1 LRWTIKAIEPSRRNP
16 VVTAAKVSDA
26 LRAIGEDLEIRGI
39 RCLDLRCDGD
49 TYIVQCG
56 YQEPPSATPVTLQY
70 SQEDIDHL
78 DDQGQAK
85 RKDSPPAKDFLAL
98 SHVFRG
104 IGWYVEN
111 KNARLLRI
119 SNTESVGENA
129 VFKIEYEPDRGDPVT
144 EERPVSTLYD
154 VCVNMYKQR
163 GKTSARYGRWRR

>member
-1 LRWTIKAIEPSRRNP
+1 M
-16 VVTAAKVSDA
+16 VAAKLPEV

-39 RCLDLRCDGD
+39 RCLDLRCKEDE
-49 TYIVQCG
+49 YVVQCG
-56 YQEPPSATPVTLQY
+56 YQEPPSPTPVTLHY
-70 SQEDIDHL
+70 SQEDIEHL

-85 RKDSPPAKDFLAL
+85 RNGLSPAKDFLAL

-119 SNTESVGENA
+119 SNTESVGANP
-129 VFKIEYEPDRGDPVT
+129 VFKIEYEADSGDPVM

>member
-1 LRWTIKAIEPSRRNP
+1 M
-16 VVTAAKVSDA
+16 AAGKLSEA
-26 LRAIGEDLEIRGI
+26 LRVIGEDLEIRGI

-49 TYIVQCG
+49 TYVIQCG
-56 YQEPPSATPVTLQY
+56 YQEPPSPTPVTLHY
-70 SQEDIDHL
+70 SEEDIEQL

-85 RKDSPPAKDFLAL
+85 RNGSSAAKDFLAL

-111 KNARLLRI
+111 KKARLLGI
-119 SNTESVGENA
+119 SNAESAGANP